1 MAPTSIFTDFLAE
14 LGVPHTREY
23 SDSQFEHMT
32 FRSLFGF
39 SKLLERYGI
48 ANEAIEVPDKEKA
61 LGELPVPFL
70 ARFGETFVIVRQ
82 KTGEECTVDD
92 GIGHKAL
99 AIKRA
104 DFIDGWSGVAL
115 IAYPGPGSAEPCY
128 CRHSLFELAQRS
140 KKWVLIA
147 ASAFIFLYLFIS
159 NCIYSHVTTVLLTL
173 INAAGLFVTYE
184 LVLKSLNIHS
194 DRADKICGLIDRT
207 GCGSVLSTKASKFF
221 GLFGWSEVGF
231 SYFGVSLACMLV
243 FPQYI
248 GYLALV
254 NACCC
259 PFSFWSVWY
268 QKYRA
273 KAWCTLCLITQGC
286 LWASLLC
293 YTCGGWF
300 AHSFP
305 LHTEFAIL
313 CASYVAALLA
323 INAVTP
329 LFDKNTK
336 DE

>member
-128 CRHSLFELAQRS
+128 CRHSLFDLAQRS

-159 NCIYSHVTTVLLTL
+159 NGIYSHVTTVLLTL

-184 LVLKSLNIHS
+184 LVLK
-194 DRADKICGLIDRT
+194 DRK
-207 GCGSVLSTKASKFF
+207 SV
-221 GLFGWSEVGF
+221 V
-231 SYFGVSLACMLV
+231 
-243 FPQYI
+243 
-248 GYLALV
+248 
-254 NACCC
+254 
-259 PFSFWSVWY
+259 
-268 QKYRA
+268 
-273 KAWCTLCLITQGC
+273 
-286 LWASLLC
+286 
-293 YTCGGWF
+293 
-300 AHSFP
+300 
-305 LHTEFAIL
+305 
-313 CASYVAALLA
+313 
-323 INAVTP
+323 
-329 LFDKNTK
+329 
-336 DE
+336 